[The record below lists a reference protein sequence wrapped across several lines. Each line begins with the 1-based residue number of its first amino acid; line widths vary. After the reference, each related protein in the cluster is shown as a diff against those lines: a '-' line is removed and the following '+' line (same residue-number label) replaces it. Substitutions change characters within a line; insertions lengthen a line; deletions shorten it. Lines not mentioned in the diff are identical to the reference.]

1 MNIKEKT
8 LDEVAVVVEKLIEK
22 IHPDQPYPET
32 AIKEMVDDET
42 GKALME
48 LLSIR
53 GQLVERFKGVFN
65 VIDSIETN
73 VKAKKFPVGTYGI
86 SYPLKITMVQKTEV
100 YTDKVMQA
108 IKDAKLNPI
117 DYMVLDLKNTTIAEM
132 ISKNKNFTVKVPNYN
147 KHNFG

>member
-8 LDEVAVVVEKLIEK
+8 LDEVATVVENLIGK
-22 IHPDQPYPET
+22 IHADQPYPES

-65 VIDSIETN
+65 VIESIEEN
-73 VKAKKFPVGTYGI
+73 IKRKKFPVGTYGV
-86 SYPLKITMVQKTEV
+86 SYPLKVTAVQKTEIF
-100 YTDKVMQA
+100 TDKVVEA
-108 IKDAKLNPI
+108 IKNSNLNI
-117 DYMVLDLKNTTIAEM
+117 MDYMILDVKNPAVVKI
-132 ISKNKNFTVKVPNYN
+132 INSNNSFTAKVPNYN
-147 KHNFG
+147 KHTFG